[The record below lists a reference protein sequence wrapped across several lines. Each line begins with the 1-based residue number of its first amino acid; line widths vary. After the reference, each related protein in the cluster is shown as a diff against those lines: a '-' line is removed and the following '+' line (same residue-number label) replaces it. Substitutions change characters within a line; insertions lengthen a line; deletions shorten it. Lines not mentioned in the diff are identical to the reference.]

1 MKTAIASPQY
11 LKRSLS
17 IKLSRKCILSKL
29 TRRGSHPL
37 AEAHFT
43 SLMIALSPLVVY
55 ICLSYWALS
64 FLRDR
69 LICVSLCHCY
79 ISRRKARSDRQQALV
94 MAGELTG
101 KGMTERR
108 SIALCLPPYLEAS
121 SWFSAEG
128 KEHYQYGSYLL
139 ALSLNDNTKW

>member
-43 SLMIALSPLVVY
+43 SLMITLSPLVVY

-69 LICVSLCHCY
+69 LICMSLLH
-79 ISRRKARSDRQQALV
+79 IQEKSQVWQTTALV

-108 SIALCLPPYLEAS
+108 SVALCLPLYLEAS

-128 KEHYQYGSYLL
+128 KEHYQYDSYLL